1 MNKITIKELEE
12 TFDTKFGEFVKNEI
26 NKLDLSYYAVEQTER
41 DMVLKQMIE
50 VLLDPL
56 AKRSGEHRI
65 KDWEKGWGENRDS
78 FRKQDTFSN
87 LVPKYFGKYPYIR
100 WKQKFIKG
108 VDNELEYNLVK
119 VLQLWLFD
127 MHLSNVDSIYEFG
140 CGTGHNLLRARD
152 INKKAKIYG
161 LDWTKASQETIQQI
175 NKTYDKKFIGKQ
187 FNFFQPDVSYNL
199 DRGSGVY
206 TFAALEQTSD
216 KFKSFIDYL
225 VIQKPKICL
234 HIEPMWEYLDSS
246 SLMDYL
252 SIRYFKKRNYLNG
265 LKKYLLEL
273 EAQGKIEIV
282 QDQRSYIG
290 SMFVDGYSIIAWRV
304 KNA

>member
-108 VDNELEYNLVK
+108 VDNELEYNH
-119 VLQLWLFD
+119 QRA
-127 MHLSNVDSIYEFG
+127 SI
-140 CGTGHNLLRARD
+140 
-152 INKKAKIYG
+152 
-161 LDWTKASQETIQQI
+161 
-175 NKTYDKKFIGKQ
+175 
-187 FNFFQPDVSYNL
+187 
-199 DRGSGVY
+199 
-206 TFAALEQTSD
+206 
-216 KFKSFIDYL
+216 
-225 VIQKPKICL
+225 
-234 HIEPMWEYLDSS
+234 
-246 SLMDYL
+246 
-252 SIRYFKKRNYLNG
+252 
-265 LKKYLLEL
+265 
-273 EAQGKIEIV
+273 
-282 QDQRSYIG
+282 
-290 SMFVDGYSIIAWRV
+290 
-304 KNA
+304 